1 MADAFVYMM
10 VVGSGTA
17 TGVSIVG
24 IITWKIVLKM
34 MNKQGKKQ
42 RKRAIV

>member
-17 TGVSIVG
+17 SGVAVVG
-24 IITWKIVLKM
+24 VITWRIVLRM
-34 MNKQGKKQ
+34 MNKQSKKN
-42 RKRAIV
+42 RKRSVV

>member
-1 MADAFVYMM
+1 MADAFVYML

-17 TGVSIVG
+17 SGVAIVG
-24 IITWKIVLKM
+24 VITWRIVLKM

-42 RKRAIV
+42 RRRGIV

>member
-17 TGVSIVG
+17 TGVAIVG
-24 IITWKIVLKM
+24 IVTWRIVLKM
-34 MNKQGKKQ
+34 MAKKNKNN
-42 RKRAIV
+42 RKRSFV

>member
-17 TGVSIVG
+17 TGVAIVG
-24 IITWKIVLKM
+24 VITWRIVLKM
-34 MNKQGKKQ
+34 MNKQNKKN
-42 RKRAIV
+42 RKRSIV

>member
-17 TGVSIVG
+17 TGVAIVG
-24 IITWKIVLKM
+24 IVTWKIVLKM
-34 MNKQGKKQ
+34 MTKQNKKN
-42 RKRAIV
+42 RKRSIV